1 MRRHSEQ
8 LECEAE
14 IARGELANS
23 LEELRARMTLGQVV
37 EELVEYARDTP
48 VAEFM
53 RNLSRDIRNSPLP
66 VLVIFAGIAWAAIAS
81 ALAQR
86 RANARPALPNTAGL
100 DAGGAR
106 VTSVPLRQ
114 PWEVAPVCETVE

>member
-1 MRRHSEQ
+1 MTRHSEQ

-14 IARGELANS
+14 IARGELADS
-23 LEELRARMTLGQVV
+23 LDELRARMTPAQVV
-37 EELVEYARDTP
+37 DEVVEYARDTP

-86 RANARPALPNTAGL
+86 RANARPALPK
-100 DAGGAR
+100 
-106 VTSVPLRQ
+106 TSVTEARGVRPTAVPFRQ
-114 PWEVAPVCETVE
+114 PWEVAPICETVE